1 MFFVAVAGA
10 FVVAL
15 DLSIVNVA
23 FPSIEG
29 SFPDASKATLS
40 WVLSAYSVVFGA
52 LLLGAGRI
60 ADRSG
65 RRRWFLRGRRGL
77 HTRVAPVRGGH
88 RPVDADQRTRGAGG
102 RGRAPHAA
110 SLALLLGATPAELR
124 AQAVAMWGGI
134 SALAVAT
141 GPSLGAVLID
151 AGGWRWAFFI
161 NLPVLAVVAV
171 MTTRVVTESIVG
183 GPKPDL
189 FGVALLS
196 ASVASLALGITQGD
210 EWGWSSSA
218 VIVAL
223 GAAVLLGIAAV
234 QRAHVHPTPAI
245 DLSLFSNRTVALAN
259 GATFAY
265 AVGFFAMLLANV
277 LFLTSVWDYS
287 TLKAGLAITPGP
299 LVVAVLSRSTGA
311 LASRIGYRPVLVVG
325 GLVFAAAQLWS
336 VFLMPLE
343 PAYLVRWLPASLLT
357 GLGVAL
363 TFPVLSAA
371 AVAGLPPDRFGI
383 GGAVNQTAR
392 QIGAVLG
399 IALLV
404 SILGTPTSP
413 DAAHDA
419 FRNAWILC
427 AVAAATSS
435 FIASRI
441 RPVRAPAP
449 SGWSWR
455 RRRRR
460 PEHRRRASPAQS
472 RCVGE
477 RRPPAVG

>member
-1 MFFVAVAGA
+1 MPQPRIPWPVFFVAVAGA

-29 SFPDASKATLS
+29 SFPTASKATLS
-40 WVLSAYSVVFGA
+40 WILSAYSVVFGA

-65 RRRWFLRGRRGL
+65 RRRWFLRG
-77 HTRVAPVRGGH
+77 VAVFTFGSLLCGVATAPWMLI
-88 RPVDADQRTRGAGG
+88 GG
-102 RGRAPHAA
+102 RVVQAIGAALLMPA
-110 SLALLLGATPAELR
+110 SLAVLLGATPAELR

-161 NLPVLAVVAV
+161 NLPVLAIVAV
-171 MTTRVVTESIVG
+171 MTKRVVNESVVG

-189 FGVALLS
+189 AGVALIS
-196 ASVASLALGITQGD
+196 VAVASLALGITQGD
-210 EWGWSSSA
+210 EWGWSSAA
-218 VIVAL
+218 VISALVAAL
-223 GAAVLLGIAAV
+223 VLGIAAV
-234 QRAHVHPTPAI
+234 RRARVHPTPAI
-245 DLSLFSNRTVALAN
+245 DLSLFANRTVAVAN
-259 GATFAY
+259 AATVAY
-265 AVGFFAMLLANV
+265 AIGFFAMLLANV

-287 TLKAGLAITPGP
+287 TLEAGLAITPGP
-299 LVVAVLSRSTGA
+299 LVVAALSRSTGA
-311 LASRIGYRPVLVVG
+311 LASRVGHRPVLVAG
-325 GLVFAAAQLWS
+325 SLVFAAAQLWS

-343 PAYLVRWLPASLLT
+343 PDYLGRWLPASLLT

-371 AVAGLPPDRFGI
+371 AVAGLPPERFGI

-392 QIGAVLG
+392 QMGAVIG
-399 IALLV
+399 VALLV

-413 DAAHDA
+413 DAALDA
-419 FRNAWILC
+419 FRRAWILC
-427 AVAAATSS
+427 AVAALTSAL
-435 FIASRI
+435 IASRL
-441 RPVRAPAP
+441 RAVAAAVAAPNPPVVRV
-449 SGWSWR
+449 
-455 RRRRR
+455 
-460 PEHRRRASPAQS
+460 E
-472 RCVGE
+472 
-477 RRPPAVG
+477 AVT

>member
-1 MFFVAVAGA
+1 MTQRKPRMPWPVFSVAVAGA

-65 RRRWFLRGRRGL
+65 RRRWFLRG
-77 HTRVAPVRGGH
+77 VAVFTLGSLLCGVATAPWMLI
-88 RPVDADQRTRGAGG
+88 GG
-102 RGRAPHAA
+102 RLVQAVGAALLMPA

-161 NLPVLAVVAV
+161 NLPILAIVAV
-171 MTTRVVTESIVG
+171 MTRRVVTESVVG
-183 GPKPDL
+183 GPRPDL
-189 FGVALLS
+189 AGVALIS
-196 ASVASLALGITQGD
+196 VSVASLALGITQGD
-210 EWGWSSSA
+210 EWGWSSTTVIGSLVAA
-218 VIVAL
+218 VI
-223 GAAVLLGIAAV
+223 LGIAAV
-234 QRAHVHPTPAI
+234 QRARVHPTPAI

-259 GATFAY
+259 AATVAY
-265 AVGFFAMLLANV
+265 AIGFFAMLLANV
-277 LFLTSVWDYS
+277 LFLTSVWEYS

-299 LVVAVLSRSTGA
+299 LVVAALSRSTGA
-311 LASRIGYRPVLVVG
+311 LASRIGYRPVLVG
-325 GLVFAAAQLWS
+325 GSLVFAAAQLWS
-336 VFLMPLE
+336 VFLMPVE
-343 PAYLVRWLPASLLT
+343 PDYLSRWLPASLLT

-371 AVAGLPPDRFGI
+371 AVAGLPPERFGV

-392 QIGAVLG
+392 QMGAVLG
-399 IALLV
+399 VALLV

-413 DAAHDA
+413 DAALDA
-419 FRNAWILC
+419 FRQAWVLC
-427 AVAAATSS
+427 AAAAVTAAL
-435 FIASRI
+435 IASRL
-441 RPVRAPAP
+441 RPVEAAAPEP
-449 SGWSWR
+449 L
-455 RRRRR
+455 
-460 PEHRRRASPAQS
+460 
-472 RCVGE
+472 V
-477 RRPPAVG
+477 AVEAVTA